1 MLFEKLKIYNTREKL
16 LERIKEYKK
25 EEEAKRKT
33 PKKDKIFRTCI
44 KLRLIKTQLH
54 NPKEQR

>member
-25 EEEAKRKT
+25 EEEAKKKT
-33 PKKDKIFRTCI
+33 PKKD
-44 KLRLIKTQLH
+44 
-54 NPKEQR
+54 